1 MKNIQIATNADRKVV
16 AYQAFLQKMIVKSA
30 APTSTPLVPDSRT
43 HCLWTLRVDMQQSVH
58 YLFSIERE
66 KTMSHPAHIA
76 VLTGRPIS
84 AVAFVRVN
92 LSLTSISRIRHA

>member
-1 MKNIQIATNADRKVV
+1 
-16 AYQAFLQKMIVKSA
+16 
-30 APTSTPLVPDSRT
+30 
-43 HCLWTLRVDMQQSVH
+43 MQRSVH

-66 KTMSHPAHIA
+66 KTMSHPAHID